1 MARRI
6 ADKNLDSKEA
16 RRKLSSRGKPHWRGI
31 ERGLHLGYRR
41 LSDGADPWIVRRYL
55 GKQQYEEERIA
66 SSRARCNGLG
76 ISELLVWFLTSF
88 RKGV

>member
-16 RRKLSSRGKPHWRGI
+16 RRKLSPRGKPHWRGI

-41 LSDGADPWIVRRYL
+41 LSDGAGPWIVRRYL
-55 GKQQYEEERIA
+55 
-66 SSRARCNGLG
+66 GLG

-88 RKGV
+88 PKGV